1 MFLISSFET
10 LITYTIQVFQNPISS
25 FNHKKFYQKKASE
38 IIHVIS
44 AITASTAEREHDN
57 VSITFLKS
65 WLAKWLL
72 VFSASR
78 Y

>member
-10 LITYTIQVFQNPISS
+10 LITYTIQAFQNPIFS
-25 FNHKKFYQKKASE
+25 FNHKKFYQNKASE

-44 AITASTAEREHDN
+44 AITASTAETEHDS

-65 WLAKWLL
+65 WLTK
-72 VFSASR
+72 
-78 Y
+78 